1 MDHETWIFKHLSE
14 RLLTLQHNSLA
25 SYPGPKLWAFSN
37 FPNSIGRIQGLM
49 WIRLK
54 DAHNKY
60 GPIVRS
66 APNELSFI
74 TPEVWADVYAKKP
87 GRPEMPKGNYVPPP
101 GRESL
106 FDHPVHEE
114 HQRIRKALRNGFT
127 ERAQKDQE
135 PRVRRFIDGLM
146 DQLRKVAKAGE
157 ATDIAQWNYLVA
169 YDIVADLA
177 CGENFRGVE
186 KGESHK
192 W

>member
-1 MDHETWIFKHLSE
+1 MSARSIYESPWPTATTIQHGIFTVCVASISII
-14 RLLTLQHNSLA
+14 TLYILISGIYNLYFHPLA

-54 DAHNKY
+54 DAHDKY

-74 TPEVWADVYAKKP
+74 TPEVWSDVYAKNP
-87 GRPEMPKGNYVPPP
+87 GRPEMPKGYYVPPP

-114 HQRIRKALRNGFT
+114 HQRIRKSLRNGFT
-127 ERAQKDQE
+127 ERA
-135 PRVRRFIDGLM
+135 
-146 DQLRKVAKAGE
+146 
-157 ATDIAQWNYLVA
+157 
-169 YDIVADLA
+169 
-177 CGENFRGVE
+177 
-186 KGESHK
+186 
-192 W
+192 